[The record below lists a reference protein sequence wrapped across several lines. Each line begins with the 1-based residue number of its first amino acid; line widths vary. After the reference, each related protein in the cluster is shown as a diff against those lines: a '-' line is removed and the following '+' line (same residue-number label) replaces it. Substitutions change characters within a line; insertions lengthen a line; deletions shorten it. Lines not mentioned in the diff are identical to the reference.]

1 MLWYVFVTFLS
12 VTISQEVNEHMD
24 SHLIVKKVGGNAI
37 VDAFDQKRSD
47 INKGEFSQK
56 EMERKH

>member
-1 MLWYVFVTFLS
+1 
-12 VTISQEVNEHMD
+12 MD